1 LVEASKQASK
11 QAFRKY
17 QRLRRPN
24 QLVAL
29 IAPDG
34 CDRSPA
40 HPSSQ
45 HALAPTLDVPLSCSW
60 TISLSITQTQPKR
73 KQLQFLFSRDS
84 CCSAPWF
91 HCGRFGGASVPYSR
105 YRINRRVLLSSALHK
120 SLLFKHAAQKE
131 PPCTTQELSQAR
143 IETKALN
150 GIELAP
156 VSNEN

>member
-1 LVEASKQASK
+1 MRSFTSASFIAARPGSYFGRSSVLFLDNLAFHHSNAAKAEAAAIFIQPRFMLQCS
-11 QAFRKY
+11 
-17 QRLRRPN
+17 L
-24 QLVAL
+24 
-29 IAPDG
+29 
-34 CDRSPA
+34 
-40 HPSSQ
+40 
-45 HALAPTLDVPLSCSW
+45 VPL
-60 TISLSITQTQPKR
+60 
-73 KQLQFLFSRDS
+73 
-84 CCSAPWF
+84 
-91 HCGRFGGASVPYSR
+91 GRFGGASVPYSR